1 MSTNRN
7 FIQILNDP
15 EDRFVPLVQRFG
27 KSMAPHFLL
36 CAAGSELSDREGI
49 SAAGVS
55 GKDRRLTPA
64 IDAEALLSGR
74 PLSADSL
81 PVSPRG
87 IVSPVVLSR
96 AALQLAG
103 ATVSIVDCGCFV
115 PPAVD
120 HISFNEGVGRCPSS
134 GRAMDL
140 IAVRRLFDA
149 GLRIGKELCN
159 THDALVIAEC
169 VPGGTTTALGIL
181 LALGYKVEGLVSSS
195 LPIANHPQRQ
205 RLIFEGLNAAGEGP
219 QYYRAAPLAS
229 VAAVGDPMQA
239 FVAGA
244 VLAASPKIPVIM
256 GGGAQM
262 LAVYALLK
270 ALIDCNHCQ
279 GAIDSVVVATTK
291 WVAFDRGAGSGSLAN
306 VIGAPFVAAC
316 PDFYQSRHAG
326 LQAYEEGN
334 VKEGVGAGAS
344 MVVANIRGSDESTI
358 IRAIDSC
365 YDEMVLGKIAN
376 LS

>member
-1 MSTNRN
+1 MSTRN
-7 FIQILNDP
+7 FVEILHDP
-15 EDRFVPLVQRFG
+15 EVRFAPLVKRIRT
-27 KSMAPHFLL
+27 STAPHFLL

-49 SAAGVS
+49 SAAGLS
-55 GKDRRLTPA
+55 AQDRRLTPA
-64 IDAEALLSGR
+64 IDAEALLKGR
-74 PLSADSL
+74 PISADSL

-87 IVSPVVLSR
+87 IVSPVVLTRSSLR
-96 AALQLAG
+96 LAG
-103 ATVSIVDCGCFV
+103 ITAAIVDCGCFV

-120 HISFNEGVGRCPSS
+120 HVSFSEGYGRCPST

-140 IAVRRLFDA
+140 NSVQRLFDA
-149 GLRIGKELCN
+149 GVQTGRDLLN
-159 THDALVIAEC
+159 TRDALVIAEC

-181 LALGYKVEGLVSSS
+181 LALGHKVEGLVSSS
-195 LPIANHPQRQ
+195 LPIVNHSERQ
-205 RLIFEGLNAAGEGP
+205 RLIFEGLKNAGSEPG
-219 QYYRAAPLAS
+219 YYRAVPLAS

-262 LAVYALLK
+262 LAVYALIK
-270 ALIDCNHCQ
+270 ALIDCNYYQ
-279 GAIDSVVVATTK
+279 GGIESVAVATTK
-291 WVAFDRGAGSGSLAN
+291 WVAFDRGAGSQSLAQL
-306 VIGAPFVAAC
+306 IGAPFVAAC

-326 LQAYEEGN
+326 LKAYEEGN

-344 MVVANIRGSDESTI
+344 MAVANIRGSDDSTI
-358 IRAIDSC
+358 VRAIDSC